1 MDNIAESQP
10 STMEVVSTPT
20 FRSRT
25 WYALRRWPI
34 IPALILVVLIL
45 SGVFAPFIAPH
56 EPNFT
61 ALRERNAPP
70 VWMDGGSTKHLLG
83 ADPLGRD
90 LLSRIIFGARI
101 SLLVVGVSIGAG
113 LAVGVTSGL
122 VAGYFGGWW
131 DEIIMRLADTSR
143 AVPFILIALVAAIV
157 FGQRLEVILAILAFA
172 TWPIFARQ
180 VRAEVLVLKQLDYVA
195 FARVVD
201 ASSARIMQKHILPGL
216 INTVIVLATLQVGAL
231 ILSEAIL
238 SFLGAG
244 IPPPTSA
251 WGVMIADGQ
260 DYLTDAWWVSFFPG
274 VAIVLTVMGFN
285 FMGDW
290 LRDYFDPRLRQLE

>member
-1 MDNIAESQP
+1 MDEHLKPVTVEITSA
-10 STMEVVSTPT
+10 TTLRARAWHIM
-20 FRSRT
+20 
-25 WYALRRWPI
+25 RRWPI
-34 IPALILVVLIL
+34 IPAMILIVLVV
-45 SGVFAPFIAPH
+45 SGVFAPLIAPA

-61 ALRERNAPP
+61 NLRDRNDPP
-70 VWMDGGSTKHLLG
+70 MWMEGGSARHILG

-90 LLSRIIFGARI
+90 LLSRIIHGARI
-101 SLLVVGVSIGAG
+101 SLLVAGVSIGVG
-113 LAVGVTSGL
+113 LAVGVSLGL

-157 FGQRLEVILAILAFA
+157 WGQRLEVILAILAFA

-180 VRAEVLVLKQLDYVA
+180 VRAEVLVLKQLDYVS
-195 FARVVD
+195 FATVVG
-201 ASSARIMQKHILPGL
+201 ASSIRIMRRHILPGL
-216 INTVIVLATLQVGAL
+216 LNTVIVIATLQVGAL
-231 ILSEAIL
+231 ILTEAIL

-244 IPPPTSA
+244 IPPPTAA

-260 DYLTDAWWVSFFPG
+260 AYLTDAWWVSFFPG

>member
-1 MDNIAESQP
+1 
-10 STMEVVSTPT
+10 ME
-20 FRSRT
+20 
-25 WYALRRWPI
+25 
-34 IPALILVVLIL
+34 
-45 SGVFAPFIAPH
+45 
-56 EPNFT
+56 
-61 ALRERNAPP
+61 
-70 VWMDGGSTKHLLG
+70 GGSSTHLLG

-90 LLSRIIFGARI
+90 LLSRIIYGARI
-101 SLLVVGVSIGAG
+101 SLLVAGVSIGFGLIAG
-113 LAVGVTSGL
+113 VSVGL
-122 VAGYFGGWW
+122 VAGYYGGWW

-195 FARVVD
+195 FANVVG
-201 ASSARIMQKHILPGL
+201 ASSRRIMQRHILPGL
-216 INTVIVLATLQVGAL
+216 VNTVIVLATLQVGAL
-231 ILSEAIL
+231 ILTEAIL

-244 IPPPTSA
+244 IPPPTAA

-260 DYLTDAWWVSFFPG
+260 KYLTDAWWVSFFPG
-274 VAIVLTVMGFN
+274 VAIVLVVMAFN

-290 LRDYFDPRLRQLE
+290 LRDYLDPRLRQLE

>member
-1 MDNIAESQP
+1 MK
-10 STMEVVSTPT
+10 
-20 FRSRT
+20 
-25 WYALRRWPI
+25 
-34 IPALILVVLIL
+34 
-45 SGVFAPFIAPH
+45 
-56 EPNFT
+56 
-61 ALRERNAPP
+61 
-70 VWMDGGSTKHLLG
+70 GGSSKHILG

-90 LLSRIIFGARI
+90 LLSRIIHGARI
-101 SLLVVGVSIGAG
+101 SLLVAGVSIGVG
-113 LAVGVTSGL
+113 LAGGVTLGL

-157 FGQRLEVILAILAFA
+157 WGQRLSVILAILAFA

-180 VRAEVLVLKQLDYVA
+180 VRAEVLVLKHLDYVS
-195 FARVVD
+195 FASVAG
-201 ASSARIMQKHILPGL
+201 ASSLRIMRRHILPGL
-216 INTVIVLATLQVGAL
+216 LNTVIVLATLQVGAL
-231 ILSEAIL
+231 ILTEAIL

-244 IPPPTSA
+244 IPPPTAA

-260 DYLTDAWWVSFFPG
+260 KYLTDAWWVSFFPG

-290 LRDYFDPRLRQLE
+290 LRDFLDPRLRQLE

>member
-1 MDNIAESQP
+1 
-10 STMEVVSTPT
+10 
-20 FRSRT
+20 
-25 WYALRRWPI
+25 
-34 IPALILVVLIL
+34 LILVVLVL
-45 SGVFAPFIAPH
+45 SGIFAPLIAPL

-70 VWMDGGSTKHLLG
+70 VWMEGGSTKHLLG

-101 SLLVVGVSIGAG
+101 SLLVAGVSIGAG
-113 LAVGVTSGL
+113 LAIGVTSGL

-131 DEIIMRLADTSR
+131 DEIVMRLADTSR
-143 AVPFILIALVAAIV
+143 AVPFILIALVAAVV

-180 VRAEVLVLKQLDYVA
+180 VRAEVLVLKHLDYVA
-195 FARVVD
+195 FAQVAG
-201 ASSARIMQKHILPGL
+201 ASSSRIMRKHILPGL
-216 INTVIVLATLQVGAL
+216 MNTVIVLATLQVGAL
-231 ILSEAIL
+231 ILTEAIL

-244 IPPPTSA
+244 IPPPTAA
-251 WGVMIADGQ
+251 WGVMIAAGQ
-260 DYLTDAWWVSFFPG
+260 GYLTDAWWVSFFPG

>member
-1 MDNIAESQP
+1 MEDIAKP
-10 STMEVVSTPT
+10 ATVDIVRAPAN
-20 FRSRT
+20 RSRA
-25 WYALRRWPI
+25 WHIIRRWPI
-34 IPALILVVLIL
+34 VPVLIL
-45 SGVFAPFIAPH
+45 IVLVVSGIFAPLIAPA

-61 ALRERNAPP
+61 NLRERNQPP
-70 VWMDGGSTKHLLG
+70 IWMKGGSSKHILG

-90 LLSRIIFGARI
+90 LLSRIIHGARI
-101 SLLVVGVSIGAG
+101 SLLVAGVSIGVG
-113 LAVGVTSGL
+113 LAGGVTLGL

-157 FGQRLEVILAILAFA
+157 WGQRLSVILAILAFA

-180 VRAEVLVLKQLDYVA
+180 VRAEVLVLKHLEYVS
-195 FARVVD
+195 FASVAG
-201 ASSARIMQKHILPGL
+201 ASSLRIMRRHILPGL
-216 INTVIVLATLQVGAL
+216 LNTVIVLATLQVGAL
-231 ILSEAIL
+231 ILTEAIL

-244 IPPPTSA
+244 IPPPTAA

-260 DYLTDAWWVSFFPG
+260 KYLTDAWWVSFFPG

-290 LRDYFDPRLRQLE
+290 LRDFLDPRLRQLE

>member
-1 MDNIAESQP
+1 MDNLAQP
-10 STMEVVSTPT
+10 ETIEIVTAPT
-20 FRSRT
+20 FRSRA
-25 WYALRRWPI
+25 WYILRRWPI
-34 IPALILVVLIL
+34 IPALILIVLVV
-45 SGVFAPFIAPH
+45 SGVFAPLIAPS

-61 ALRERNAPP
+61 NLRERNDPP
-70 VWMDGGSTKHLLG
+70 MWMEGGSSKHILG

-90 LLSRIIFGARI
+90 LLSRIIHGARI
-101 SLLVVGVSIGAG
+101 SLLVAGVSIGVG
-113 LAVGVTSGL
+113 LIGGVTLGL

-157 FGQRLEVILAILAFA
+157 FGQRLSVILAILAFA

-195 FARVVD
+195 FARVVGG
-201 ASSARIMQKHILPGL
+201 SSRRIMQHHILPGL

-231 ILSEAIL
+231 ILTEAIL

-244 IPPPTSA
+244 IPPPTAA

-260 DYLTDAWWVSFFPG
+260 GYLTDAWWVSFFPG

-290 LRDYFDPRLRQLE
+290 LRDYLDPKLRQLE

>member
-1 MDNIAESQP
+1 MDNILEPVGSENVVRP
-10 STMEVVSTPT
+10 S
-20 FRSRT
+20 FRSQA
-25 WYALRRWPI
+25 WHILRRWPI
-34 IPALILVVLIL
+34 LPAIILVMLVVTGI
-45 SGVFAPFIAPH
+45 FAPLVAPA
-56 EPNFT
+56 EPNHT
-61 ALRERNAPP
+61 VLRDRNAPP
-70 VWMDGGSTKHLLG
+70 IWMEGGSSTHLLG

-90 LLSRIIFGARI
+90 LLSRIIYGARI
-101 SLLVVGVSIGAG
+101 SLLVAGVSIGFGLIAG
-113 LAVGVTSGL
+113 VSVGL
-122 VAGYFGGWW
+122 VAGYYGGWW

-195 FARVVD
+195 FANVVG
-201 ASSARIMQKHILPGL
+201 ASSRRIMQRHILPGL
-216 INTVIVLATLQVGAL
+216 VNTVIVLATLQVGAL
-231 ILSEAIL
+231 ILTEAIL

-244 IPPPTSA
+244 IPPPTAA

-260 DYLTDAWWVSFFPG
+260 KYLTDAWWVSFFPG
-274 VAIVLTVMGFN
+274 VAIVLVVMAFN

-290 LRDYFDPRLRQLE
+290 LRDYLDPRLRQLE